1 MEFWVVLLF
10 AIIAIVSDR
19 MDSKKKPPPKKIPL
33 PRQPRRTPIE
43 IPELKN
49 EPRRTDKII
58 YQEHE
63 TVNVEE
69 QLRKQAEE
77 ARLREQELERKRRE
91 EKTRQL
97 EIENYERAAKLKPA
111 LTAVKRQILP
121 PLNPV
126 TMRDAIVL
134 SEIIGK
140 PKAYRRK

>member
-77 ARLREQELERKRRE
+77 ARLREQELEKKRR
-91 EKTRQL
+91 
-97 EIENYERAAKLKPA
+97 
-111 LTAVKRQILP
+111 ILP